1 MKKVIDIIEGL
12 KINSKTKI
20 HNDYEDYGKGE
31 MDNLSIDNSLRELF
45 NINLPDNELI
55 SFTVEVYDMMKKY
68 KIPVNDKFY
77 HIEDKNVQPGGK
89 LIIHIRKSNLEDEKR
104 LIINKDVQIGIYKTS
119 DFFIVAF
126 IGYNKNHKLINDYF
140 LHKI

>member
-31 MDNLSIDNSLRELF
+31 MDNLSIDDSLRELF

-126 IGYNKNHKLINDYF
+126 IGYNKDHKLINDYF
-140 LHKI
+140 LHKV